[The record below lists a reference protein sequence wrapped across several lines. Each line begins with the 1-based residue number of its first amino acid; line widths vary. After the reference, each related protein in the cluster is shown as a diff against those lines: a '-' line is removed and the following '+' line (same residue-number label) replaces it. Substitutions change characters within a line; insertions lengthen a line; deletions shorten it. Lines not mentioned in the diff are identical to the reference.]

1 MTQHIDLA
9 QLQSLIGTS
18 PQLLVR
24 LAKAFTGQLP
34 DWLADFERQTQA
46 GNTEQM
52 ARLLHKMK
60 GGCHAISAT
69 AVAQA
74 FASAE
79 QALALAA
86 QQLAANPGDT
96 LAWSGAH
103 LLVLLRE
110 VQAELDALVAAAQT
124 QTSTLAGGLTT

>member
-1 MTQHIDLA
+1 MSTHIDLA
-9 QLQSLIGTS
+9 QLQSLIGTN
-18 PQLLVR
+18 PQLLAR
-24 LAKAFTGQLP
+24 LAKAFNGQLP

-46 GNTEQM
+46 GDTDQM

-79 QALALAA
+79 QTLALAA
-86 QQLAANPGDT
+86 QQRAASQSDA

-103 LLVLLRE
+103 LPLLLTE
-110 VQAELDALVAAAQT
+110 IQAELEALVAAAQPA
-124 QTSTLAGGLTT
+124 AGVLPGAATP